1 MQKLSLEQE
10 KKMDI
15 DLAPLLYVKI
25 GTQCWMPKNLNVN
38 KFRNGDLIPEAL
50 TFEDW
55 NSAGPHYCYY
65 NFNHCNGRVYGKLY
79 NRAAVTDK
87 RELAPEG
94 WHIPDNKEWLDLI
107 DFLGGPDEAGGK
119 LKENKATHW
128 ASPNLDADDSSH
140 FKALPGGWIC
150 SEKLFQYM
158 HTYGFWWSKDLY
170 EHDLNGRKFPAFL
183 TLSFESDKADFSSMQ
198 FDCGLSV
205 RCIRDIHHQN

>member
-65 NFNHCNGRVYGKLY
+65 NFNHCNGRV
-79 NRAAVTDK
+79 
-87 RELAPEG
+87 
-94 WHIPDNKEWLDLI
+94 
-107 DFLGGPDEAGGK
+107 
-119 LKENKATHW
+119 
-128 ASPNLDADDSSH
+128 
-140 FKALPGGWIC
+140 
-150 SEKLFQYM
+150 
-158 HTYGFWWSKDLY
+158 
-170 EHDLNGRKFPAFL
+170 
-183 TLSFESDKADFSSMQ
+183 
-198 FDCGLSV
+198 
-205 RCIRDIHHQN
+205 